1 MTTITKAMKFD
12 AIATY
17 LEAEGADSFVIADTE
32 VSKAD
37 LVDFLRHEVDLVNAR
52 NAHKSSKPS
61 KKDVENE
68 ALMERICSELV
79 GVDGGMTVSE
89 LSKAFNSEYSN
100 QKLSALLTK
109 LVKAGK
115 VDKNYEK
122 RIARF
127 TLIG

>member
-32 VSKAD
+32 VSKME
-37 LVDFLRHEVDLVNAR
+37 LIDFLRHEIQLVNAR

-61 KKDVENE
+61 KKDSDNA
-68 ALMERICSELV
+68 ALMERILSELALS
-79 GVDGGMTVSE
+79 DEGMTVSE
-89 LSKAFNSEYSN
+89 LVKAFGNEYSN
-100 QKLSALLTK
+100 QKISALMKK
-109 LVKAGK
+109 LCDASK
-115 VDKNYEK
+115 VNKNYVK

-127 TLIG
+127 TLA